1 MESSNASAGT
11 VLLALLG
18 GAVLGAGAALLYAPQ
33 SGRRT
38 RARIRTFGEEAG
50 ESARE
55 LLSKT
60 EEYLEEA
67 RAKAGESARDLLTK
81 TEEYLEEARS
91 KTERVL
97 EDAMNKT
104 EQCLEDA
111 RTKGEEWMHKGHGC
125 AVEKRQQAAAEAA
138 AAAR

>member
-1 MESSNASAGT
+1 MESGKVSVGT

-18 GAVLGAGAALLYAPQ
+18 GAVVGAAAALLYAPQ

-38 RARIRTFGEEAG
+38 RQRLREFGGDAGDCARD
-50 ESARE
+50 

-67 RAKAGESARDLLTK
+67 RQ
-81 TEEYLEEARS
+81 
-91 KTERVL
+91 KTERCL

-111 RTKGEEWMHKGHGC
+111 RSKGEEWLHKGHGC
-125 AVEKRQQAAAEAA
+125 AVEKRQQAAEAA
-138 AAAR
+138 QASR